1 MGAIRDRLS
10 GAARHGIRLSRVNIV
25 LLAVTV
31 IGSIGMII
39 ATNRLNSAYQQLIEE
54 TGKYIN
60 TQQDAGMI
68 EEFSG
73 SMLSESRSF
82 LQTGDPAHVM
92 AFYSQMDVIR
102 RQLDSSGTSETKGTA
117 ASDRYL
123 EEAVEAF
130 RTLAEQD
137 AYAMRLKAE
146 TLPVSLGSYPA
157 EFAGTEIRPEDA
169 ALDAEQKLAKAQEIL
184 DRTDYSAIRSRLS
197 DRVDASHRAASET
210 VQQQMGVTTARIRQ
224 ELLLLRTFGV
234 VFLVIA
240 VLAMLSNLLLI
251 ILPINRS
258 VSNLD
263 NREEIPEQGS
273 FEMRNLAR
281 VYNEVLRDSTEK
293 QEELE
298 YSATH
303 DALTGVYNRAAF
315 DREYDRCRNDRIGI
329 AIVDVDGFKHYNDV
343 YGHDVGDRVLRRVTE
358 TIGSKFRKEDHI
370 SRIGG
375 DEFVIIMKNT
385 GSAQSEDIKLKI
397 DEINEELVKERRK
410 GMPPISVSVG
420 AAFWDRENPG
430 PDILKDA
437 DKALLQMKQN
447 GKLGCRI
454 YGE

>member
-234 VFLVIA
+234 VFLAIA

-343 YGHDVGDRVLRRVTE
+343 YGHDVGDHVLRRVTE

>member
-343 YGHDVGDRVLRRVTE
+343 YGHDMGDHVLRRVTE

>member
-102 RQLDSSGTSETKGTA
+102 RQLDRSGTAETKSTA

-169 ALDAEQKLAKAQEIL
+169 VLDAEQKLAKAQEIL
-184 DRTDYSAIRSRLS
+184 DRTDYSASRSRPS

-210 VQQQMGVTTARIRQ
+210 VQQQMGVTTARIWQ

-343 YGHDVGDRVLRRVTE
+343 YGHDVGDHVLRRVTE

-420 AAFWDRENPG
+420 VAFWDRENPG

>member
-102 RQLDSSGTSETKGTA
+102 RQLDRSGTAETKSAA

-146 TLPVSLGSYPA
+146 TLPVSLDSYPA

-343 YGHDVGDRVLRRVTE
+343 YGHDVGDHVLRRVTE

>member
-102 RQLDSSGTSETKGTA
+102 RQLDGSGTSGTKGTA

-146 TLPVSLGSYPA
+146 TLPVSLNSYPA

-343 YGHDVGDRVLRRVTE
+343 YGHDVGDHVLRRVTE

>member
-210 VQQQMGVTTARIRQ
+210 VQQQMGVTTARIWQ

-329 AIVDVDGFKHYNDV
+329 AIVDVDGFKHYNDI
-343 YGHDVGDRVLRRVTE
+343 YGHDVGDHVLRRVTE

>member
-146 TLPVSLGSYPA
+146 TLPVSLDSYPA
-157 EFAGTEIRPEDA
+157 EFAGTEISPEDA
-169 ALDAEQKLAKAQEIL
+169 ALDAEQKLVKAQEIL

-343 YGHDVGDRVLRRVTE
+343 YGHDMGDHVLRRVTE

>member
-102 RQLDSSGTSETKGTA
+102 RQLDRSGTAETKSTA

-343 YGHDVGDRVLRRVTE
+343 YGHDVGDHVLRRVTE

>member
-169 ALDAEQKLAKAQEIL
+169 VLDAEQKLAKAQEIL

-315 DREYDRCRNDRIGI
+315 DREYARCRNDRIGI

-343 YGHDVGDRVLRRVTE
+343 YGHDVGDHVLRRVTE

>member
-210 VQQQMGVTTARIRQ
+210 VQQQMGVTTARIQQ

-343 YGHDVGDRVLRRVTE
+343 YGHDVGDHVLRRVTE

>member
-102 RQLDSSGTSETKGTA
+102 RQLDRSGTAETKSTA

-169 ALDAEQKLAKAQEIL
+169 VLDAEQKLAKAQEIL

-240 VLAMLSNLLLI
+240 VLAMLSNLMLI

-343 YGHDVGDRVLRRVTE
+343 YGHDVGDHVLRRVTE

>member
-169 ALDAEQKLAKAQEIL
+169 VLDAEQKLAKAQEIL

-234 VFLVIA
+234 VFLAIA

-343 YGHDVGDRVLRRVTE
+343 YGHDVGDHVLRRVTE

-420 AAFWDRENPG
+420 AAFWDREDPG

>member
-146 TLPVSLGSYPA
+146 TLPVSLDSYPA

-343 YGHDVGDRVLRRVTE
+343 YGHDVGDHVLRRVTE

>member
-10 GAARHGIRLSRVNIV
+10 GATRHGIRLSRVNIV

-234 VFLVIA
+234 IFLVIA

-343 YGHDVGDRVLRRVTE
+343 YGHDMGDHVLRRVTE

>member
-102 RQLDSSGTSETKGTA
+102 RQLDGSGTSETKGTA

-123 EEAVEAF
+123 KEAVEAF

-169 ALDAEQKLAKAQEIL
+169 VLDAEQKLAKAQEIL

-343 YGHDVGDRVLRRVTE
+343 YGHDVGDHVLRRVTE

>member
-102 RQLDSSGTSETKGTA
+102 RQLDRSGTAETKSAA

-146 TLPVSLGSYPA
+146 TLPVSLDSYPA

-343 YGHDVGDRVLRRVTE
+343 YGHDVGDHVLRRVTE
-358 TIGSKFRKEDHI
+358 TIGSKFRKENHI

>member
-169 ALDAEQKLAKAQEIL
+169 VLDAEQKLAKAQEIL

-343 YGHDVGDRVLRRVTE
+343 YGHDMGDHVLRRVTE

-397 DEINEELVKERRK
+397 DEINEGLVKERRK

>member
-31 IGSIGMII
+31 IGSIGMLI

-102 RQLDSSGTSETKGTA
+102 RQLDGSGTLETKGTA

-169 ALDAEQKLAKAQEIL
+169 VLDAEQKLAKAQEIL

-224 ELLLLRTFGV
+224 ELLLLRTFGMA
-234 VFLVIA
+234 FLVIA

-343 YGHDVGDRVLRRVTE
+343 YGHDVGDHVLRRVTE

>member
-102 RQLDSSGTSETKGTA
+102 RQLDGSGTSETKGTA

-146 TLPVSLGSYPA
+146 TLPVSLDSYPA

-210 VQQQMGVTTARIRQ
+210 VQQQMGVTTARIWQ

-343 YGHDVGDRVLRRVTE
+343 YGHDVGDHVLRRVTE

>member
-102 RQLDSSGTSETKGTA
+102 RQLDSSGTSETKCTA

-169 ALDAEQKLAKAQEIL
+169 VLDAEQKLAKAQEIL

-343 YGHDVGDRVLRRVTE
+343 YGHDVGDHVLRRVTE

>member
-169 ALDAEQKLAKAQEIL
+169 VLDAEQKLAKAQEIL

-210 VQQQMGVTTARIRQ
+210 VQQQMGVTTARIQQ

-343 YGHDVGDRVLRRVTE
+343 YGHDVGDHVLRRVTE

>member
-1 MGAIRDRLS
+1 MGSIRDRLS

-54 TGKYIN
+54 TGKYIT

-146 TLPVSLGSYPA
+146 TLPVSLDSYPA
-157 EFAGTEIRPEDA
+157 EFAGTEIRPEDLT
-169 ALDAEQKLAKAQEIL
+169 LDTEQKLAKAQEIL

-210 VQQQMGVTTARIRQ
+210 VQRQMGVTTARIRQ
-224 ELLLLRTFGV
+224 ELLLLRTFGMA
-234 VFLVIA
+234 FLVIA

-263 NREEIPEQGS
+263 NREQIPEQGS

-343 YGHDVGDRVLRRVTE
+343 YGHDVGDHVLRRVTE

>member
-54 TGKYIN
+54 TGKYII

-169 ALDAEQKLAKAQEIL
+169 VLDAEQKLAKAQEIL

-343 YGHDVGDRVLRRVTE
+343 YGHDVGDHVLRRVTE

>member
-169 ALDAEQKLAKAQEIL
+169 VLDAEQKLAKAQEIL

-210 VQQQMGVTTARIRQ
+210 VQQQMGVTTARIWQ

-343 YGHDVGDRVLRRVTE
+343 YGHDVGDHVLRRVTE

>member
-234 VFLVIA
+234 IFLVIA

-329 AIVDVDGFKHYNDV
+329 AIVDVDGFKHYNDI
-343 YGHDVGDRVLRRVTE
+343 YGHDVGDHVLRRVTE

>member
-10 GAARHGIRLSRVNIV
+10 GATRHGIRLSRVNIV

-210 VQQQMGVTTARIRQ
+210 VQQQMGVTTARIWQ

-329 AIVDVDGFKHYNDV
+329 AIVDVDGFKHYNDI
-343 YGHDVGDRVLRRVTE
+343 YGHDVGDHVLRRVTE

>member
-102 RQLDSSGTSETKGTA
+102 RQLDGSGTSETKGTA

-169 ALDAEQKLAKAQEIL
+169 VLDAEQKLAKAQEIL

-343 YGHDVGDRVLRRVTE
+343 YGHDVGDHVLRRVTE

>member
-146 TLPVSLGSYPA
+146 TLPVSLDSYPA
-157 EFAGTEIRPEDA
+157 EFAGTEISPEDA
-169 ALDAEQKLAKAQEIL
+169 ALDAEQKLVKAQEIL

-293 QEELE
+293 QEVLE
-298 YSATH
+298 HSAIH
-303 DALTGVYNRAAF
+303 DALT
-315 DREYDRCRNDRIGI
+315 
-329 AIVDVDGFKHYNDV
+329 
-343 YGHDVGDRVLRRVTE
+343 
-358 TIGSKFRKEDHI
+358 
-370 SRIGG
+370 
-375 DEFVIIMKNT
+375 
-385 GSAQSEDIKLKI
+385 
-397 DEINEELVKERRK
+397 
-410 GMPPISVSVG
+410 SV
-420 AAFWDRENPG
+420 
-430 PDILKDA
+430 
-437 DKALLQMKQN
+437 
-447 GKLGCRI
+447 
-454 YGE
+454 

>member
-31 IGSIGMII
+31 IGSIGMLI

-54 TGKYIN
+54 TGKYII

-102 RQLDSSGTSETKGTA
+102 RQLDGSGTSETKGTA

-343 YGHDVGDRVLRRVTE
+343 YGHDMGDHVLRRVTE

-397 DEINEELVKERRK
+397 DEINEGLVKERRK

>member
-169 ALDAEQKLAKAQEIL
+169 VLDAEQKLAKAQEIL

-224 ELLLLRTFGV
+224 ELLLLRTFGMA
-234 VFLVIA
+234 FLVIA

-263 NREEIPEQGS
+263 NREQIPEQGS

-343 YGHDVGDRVLRRVTE
+343 YGHDVGDHVLRRVTE

>member
-92 AFYSQMDVIR
+92 AFYRQIDVIR
-102 RQLDSSGTSETKGTA
+102 RQLDGSGTSETKGTA

-169 ALDAEQKLAKAQEIL
+169 VLDAEQKLAKAQEIL

-343 YGHDVGDRVLRRVTE
+343 YGHDVGDHVLRRVTE

>member
-31 IGSIGMII
+31 IGSIGIII

-169 ALDAEQKLAKAQEIL
+169 ILDAEQKLAKAQEIL

-210 VQQQMGVTTARIRQ
+210 VQQQMGVTTARIWQ

-343 YGHDVGDRVLRRVTE
+343 YGHDMGDHVLRRVTE

-397 DEINEELVKERRK
+397 DEINEGLVKERRK

>member
-169 ALDAEQKLAKAQEIL
+169 ILDAEQKLAKAQEIL

-343 YGHDVGDRVLRRVTE
+343 YGHDVGDHVLRRVTE

>member
-169 ALDAEQKLAKAQEIL
+169 VLDAEQKLAKAQEIL

-224 ELLLLRTFGV
+224 ELLLLRTFGMA
-234 VFLVIA
+234 FLVIA

-343 YGHDVGDRVLRRVTE
+343 YGHDVGDHVLRRVTE

>member
-224 ELLLLRTFGV
+224 ELLLLRTFGMA
-234 VFLVIA
+234 FLVIA

-343 YGHDVGDRVLRRVTE
+343 YGHDVGDHVLRRVTE

>member
-157 EFAGTEIRPEDA
+157 EFAETEIRPEDA

-210 VQQQMGVTTARIRQ
+210 VQQQMGVTTARIWQ

-343 YGHDVGDRVLRRVTE
+343 YGHDVGDHVLRRVTE

>member
-102 RQLDSSGTSETKGTA
+102 RQLDGSGAAGAQGTA

-169 ALDAEQKLAKAQEIL
+169 VLDAEQKLAKAQEIL

-343 YGHDVGDRVLRRVTE
+343 YGHDVGDHVLRRVTE